1 MMYRKL
7 TNEISSLKNIWIMT
21 LGIPEEMESY
31 ESTVTE
37 NYMKAKQQAEEQIQ
51 QRKQLAAEY
60 EESMNKQMHLLQHDL
75 KCQEEHYVTFNS
87 ALREAVRLAE
97 MLTNE
102 VACRGS
108 QTMSSQLDCTSLL
121 AHIDAASSRMSSMII
136 TESHRLKAWGV
147 LGEGTGAQL
156 LNKAKTKILTKQELV
171 DSNGTA
177 RAPEVVSVDPVTGL
191 LIPNPQS
198 TVLLTS
204 QSSGPVPSN
213 HFLHPETGKV
223 LHVTGNVGY
232 DPIRSRLVCTVDS
245 SSGERHRPEVPIF
258 PYVPYPVCPDT
269 GLPVKTKLPVLCPEK
284 VFALGG
290 LMLDPAT
297 EIEVPV
303 LGVTIHPHTGQK
315 LSVGGTYLNPI
326 TGMLT
331 PLEIGGPM
339 TEPEGGK
346 IVPILGVGL
355 DSSTGMVKYPN
366 TEMWIPA
373 VFGMKIPDP
382 GGSSLMVPILG
393 IDCDRNTRQPSPLA
407 GTMEDGNG
415 KGLVPITIGAR
426 AISPVTGE
434 FGPVIGAQ
442 THPWTHN
449 VIPVVQS
456 FRALPRRAADPDLIK
471 YKEEMNDIEEMCH
484 FLEGSSLQEAERRAS
499 KYFSSQLGTELPLL
513 FKADRD
519 EKDQEI
525 QVLSEIRKAM
535 ENLMHFIKKMQLE
548 EKRMFM
554 QMTEREK
561 QRSHVS
567 STEAA
572 TNLMFRQVIF
582 ALASEFQECI
592 LKQQAGV
599 DTAYTKLDFL
609 RDVSNIQIQQAK
621 VLFSGSQQCFE
632 NYETTRFYGSSRIS
646 YSPCKD
652 IHQNLIPLL
661 KSVVQMLEEDSRS
674 SASPETPGYSSRST
688 LKASAAH
695 SEALRTEAS
704 QETASASTVSAL
716 LPTSHSQK
724 ISLVQQEIQ
733 TKFLLEKHASELLHL
748 ELSLMMEEI
757 SAFFYES
764 SKTKEDEYHKG
775 NGGKT
780 SRRTE
785 AVIAKDS
792 LLKELSEHHHRT
804 EQVLYQK
811 HREEIKHS
819 GLSSRLT
826 APHQTLHFL
835 EEIPDQLSICGAGF
849 QIPDSDF
856 TEQEKPHCQEVK
868 LSPDSLTQILQASA
882 VKIVKLEALR
892 QACLYRVLDLYN
904 NLQILTWPESVT
916 RILNSFDYKTNGERV
931 AREVAQSKEKQ
942 QMARA
947 LAFLQKHH
955 QEGDLLVGLKE
966 ESEAVL
972 RNMQAEFR
980 LELHTQTEEKVHQ
993 LKRSYFHLLT
1003 EIQAKEMQVI
1013 QGTEGELGNLVAY
1026 FILSQRHLRQTVVML
1041 QDCYRLQKA
1050 TLRSQREG
1058 TGLEQ
1063 LAVEELSI
1071 DDDLWG
1077 MLHLLKNNTEYTLL
1091 VLEYIQAVRLL
1102 QLREAQFKEIGR
1114 SLKGYLQEK
1123 FLNEANNITNEL
1135 KNFREQKIRR
1145 LKDQLK
1151 LFLGNKRMK
1160 NISSNFDPLQNL
1172 MNICSETKGKDFHP
1186 DLEKLRMRSEEE
1198 RKMQQTNSPPLS
1210 ITKSFWIPGT
1220 HHKADDELLEFL
1232 TENIKVLKQAEHLMA
1247 SRIIL
1252 LNPQYTTP
1260 PLYGKKF
1267 KSFCNQCCI
1276 N

>member
-1 MMYRKL
+1 
-7 TNEISSLKNIWIMT
+7 
-21 LGIPEEMESY
+21 
-31 ESTVTE
+31 
-37 NYMKAKQQAEEQIQ
+37 
-51 QRKQLAAEY
+51 
-60 EESMNKQMHLLQHDL
+60 
-75 KCQEEHYVTFNS
+75 
-87 ALREAVRLAE
+87 
-97 MLTNE
+97 
-102 VACRGS
+102 
-108 QTMSSQLDCTSLL
+108 
-121 AHIDAASSRMSSMII
+121 
-136 TESHRLKAWGV
+136 
-147 LGEGTGAQL
+147 
-156 LNKAKTKILTKQELV
+156 
-171 DSNGTA
+171 
-177 RAPEVVSVDPVTGL
+177 
-191 LIPNPQS
+191 
-198 TVLLTS
+198 
-204 QSSGPVPSN
+204 
-213 HFLHPETGKV
+213 
-223 LHVTGNVGY
+223 
-232 DPIRSRLVCTVDS
+232 
-245 SSGERHRPEVPIF
+245 
-258 PYVPYPVCPDT
+258 
-269 GLPVKTKLPVLCPEK
+269 
-284 VFALGG
+284 
-290 LMLDPAT
+290 MLDPAT

-315 LSVGGTYLNPI
+315 LTVGGTYLNPI

-355 DSSTGMVKYPN
+355 DSSTGEAIPLGGLVDPSGNLMLLGDYFTEPLSGKTARVHGAHLLRGKVLPHGGSYQAVLEAGCLQSQTHVLNALKQFRASVLEDTCLAADRLAALKASAEDMKKSFTARFYHAMYCLQNLKKKQEIASNLKSNGGNLGMIKYPG

-393 IDCDRNTRQPSPLA
+393 TDFDWNTRQPSPLA

-434 FGPVIGAQ
+434 IGPVIGAQ

-449 VIPVVQS
+449 VIPIVQP
-456 FRALPRRAADPDLIK
+456 FRALPRRAADPDLLDLLEKEINSRQKYWHGRIKKEEGLLKELSSLFLHVIHDAKEGKAQKIK
-471 YKEEMNDIEEMCH
+471 YREEMKDIEEMCH

-525 QVLSEIRKAM
+525 QVLSEIRKAL

-548 EKRMFM
+548 EKRMCM

-561 QRSHVS
+561 QRSHVP

-572 TNLMFRQVIF
+572 TNLTFRQVIL

-592 LKQQAGV
+592 LKQQASV
-599 DTAYTKLDFL
+599 ETAYTKLEFL
-609 RDVSNIQIQQAK
+609 RDLSNIQTQQAK
-621 VLFSGSQQCFE
+621 ILFSGSQQCFE
-632 NYETTRFYGSSRIS
+632 NYETTRFYGGSRIS
-646 YSPCKD
+646 HSPCKD

-716 LPTSHSQK
+716 LPVSHSEK

-733 TKFLLEKHASELLHL
+733 TKFFLEKHACELAHL

-764 SKTKEDEYHKG
+764 CKTKENEYHKG

-780 SRRTE
+780 RGTE
-785 AVIAKDS
+785 AVITKDS

-811 HREEIKHS
+811 HQEEIKHS

-835 EEIPDQLSICGAGF
+835 EEIPDQLSICHSGF

-856 TEQEKPHCQEVK
+856 TEQEELHSREVK
-868 LSPDSLTQILQASA
+868 LSPDSVTQILQASA

-916 RILNSFDYKTNGERV
+916 RILNSFDYKTNGEEV
-931 AREVAQSKEKQ
+931 AEEVAQTKEKQ

-955 QEGDLLVGLKE
+955 QEGDLIVGLKE
-966 ESEAVL
+966 ESGAEL

-980 LELHTQTEEKVHQ
+980 LELHRQTEEK
-993 LKRSYFHLLT
+993 
-1003 EIQAKEMQVI
+1003 IQAKEMQVI
-1013 QGTEGELGNLVAY
+1013 QETEGELGNLVAY

-1050 TLRSQREG
+1050 TLRSQKEG
-1058 TGLEQ
+1058 TDLEQ
-1063 LAVEELSI
+1063 LAVEELPI
-1071 DDDLWG
+1071 DDDLRG
-1077 MLHLLKNNTEYTLL
+1077 MLYLLKNNTENTLL

-1123 FLNEANNITNEL
+1123 FVDEANNITN
-1135 KNFREQKIRR
+1135 
-1145 LKDQLK
+1145 
-1151 LFLGNKRMK
+1151 
-1160 NISSNFDPLQNL
+1160 
-1172 MNICSETKGKDFHP
+1172 
-1186 DLEKLRMRSEEE
+1186 
-1198 RKMQQTNSPPLS
+1198 
-1210 ITKSFWIPGT
+1210 
-1220 HHKADDELLEFL
+1220 
-1232 TENIKVLKQAEHLMA
+1232 
-1247 SRIIL
+1247 
-1252 LNPQYTTP
+1252 
-1260 PLYGKKF
+1260 
-1267 KSFCNQCCI
+1267 
-1276 N
+1276 